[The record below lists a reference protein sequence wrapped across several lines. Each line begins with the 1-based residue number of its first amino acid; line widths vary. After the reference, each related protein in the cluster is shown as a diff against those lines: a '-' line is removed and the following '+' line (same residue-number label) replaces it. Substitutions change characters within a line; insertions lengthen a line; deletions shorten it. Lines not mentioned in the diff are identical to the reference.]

1 MYGNGRR
8 IDFNSDNL
16 NLDLISIFLWAT
28 IYFKFGMNVN
38 FN

>member
-1 MYGNGRR
+1 MAMVAGFG
-8 IDFNSDNL
+8 FNSDNL